1 MKYSLLALTFASAL
15 GLSACERQPVVVT
28 VPPAAVVVPGPAG
41 PTGATGATGS
51 TGSTGYDGTKG
62 ATGATGAP
70 GYDGAPGATGATG
83 KTGSG
88 STIVVVPVPA
98 EQR

>member
-41 PTGATGATGS
+41 PTGATGS